1 MLKSTGA
8 ATFNPRPKRI
18 EVVGARIMNLPGILH
33 LILERDP
40 FDRIAKGTKR
50 TEYREYT
57 PYWRRSQRPRR
68 MKNTVNDMGH
78 VT

>member
-57 PYWRRSQRPRR
+57 PVLASFATPAPHEEHR
-68 MKNTVNDMGH
+68 K
-78 VT
+78 